1 MRLAIRLGSVIA
13 ASVFALQAHSA
24 IIPVGLDITGNIGS
38 TLIQGQVGEGNGTL
52 DVTMETLGLVVN
64 SSTDIDGSLGA
75 LVTVGDDPIDVV
87 ARFEETG
94 SGFGFDGVFD
104 STMGSTDVEFGQYA
118 GDFAF
123 FIDNTTGDDFELTW
137 TLNFDLTSDA
147 LLSFE
152 SLVETYI
159 EFDFFGTV
167 FSIDVFSDSF
177 IDIGDFV
184 SVDGVDSI
192 PADEDIGTFGESVQ
206 RSGTQTFSMII
217 NGGDSVDFGGFFGIF
232 TDFMQDGDSSS
243 AALSFDMTLTGVENV
258 STQQPPTT
266 VPEPAPFA
274 LMLLSLGLLQLRRR
288 K

>member
-1 MRLAIRLGSVIA
+1 MRLAIRLGSLLA
-13 ASVFALQAHSA
+13 ASVFTLQAHSA

-38 TLIQGQVGEGNGTL
+38 TFDEGNGTL

-64 SSTDIDGSLGA
+64 SSTDIDGSLGS

-94 SGFGFDGVFD
+94 SGFGFDGLFD
-104 STMGSTDVEFGQYA
+104 STMGSTDDEFGEYY
-118 GDFAF
+118 GGFEF

-177 IDIGDFV
+177 FGDYV

-217 NGGDSVDFGGFFGIF
+217 SGGDSVDFGGFFGIF

-266 VPEPAPFA
+266 VPEPAPLA